1 VTKPALKLPDSK
13 GGWAS
18 LILGFGLCFVGI
30 AHALMGDYEQAWL
43 DWAGAFGT
51 LGLPALVGKGYHV
64 EIRKDAP
71 VNTSPPEGFA
81 GVHRLESN
89 DDVDPAPKPQPF
101 KAWPQTEVRR
111 ADEHEH

>member
-1 VTKPALKLPDSK
+1 MTKPAVKLPDSK

-18 LILGFGLCFVGI
+18 LILGFGLTFVGL
-30 AHALMGDYEQAWL
+30 AHCLMGDYEQAWL

-51 LGLPALVGKGYHV
+51 LGLPALIGKGYHV

-71 VNTSPPEGFA
+71 IDTKPAAVYRDMG
-81 GVHRLESN
+81 RLSESN
-89 DDVDPAPKPQPF
+89 EDIDCDPIPRPKP
-101 KAWPQTEVRR
+101 AAEVRR